1 MLVKRRTTVRL
12 YIKYDDMLAWIIANY
27 VELIGATLGLLF
39 LYLEIKENVWLWPV
53 GLLSSA
59 FYVAIFFSAKFYA
72 DMGLQLYYVLISI
85 YGWYRWWR
93 GSGEGEPDNLPI
105 VRLNGRL
112 AVALSLI
119 ATLLFFGIAEILKRY
134 TDSPVP
140 YWDSFT
146 TSLGIV
152 ATWMLAKK
160 IIDMWWIWVIANFVS
175 LCLYYWKGLYP
186 SVVLFFFYTVMS
198 FAGYY
203 AWRKKL
209 AEQQVMY
216 DRV

>member
-1 MLVKRRTTVRL
+1 
-12 YIKYDDMLAWIIANY
+12 MLAWITANY
-27 VELIGATLGLLF
+27 VEIIGATLGLLF
-39 LYLEIKENVWLWPV
+39 LFLEIKGNMWLWPV

-72 DMGLQLYYVLISI
+72 DMGLQVYYVLISI
-85 YGWYRWWR
+85 YGWYRWWC
-93 GSGEGEPDNLPI
+93 GSDGREENDLPI
-105 VRLNGRL
+105 ISLNVRLALG
-112 AVALSLI
+112 LSLVTTI
-119 ATLLFFGIAEILKRY
+119 IFFGIAEILKRY

-140 YWDSFT
+140 YWDSFIS
-146 TSLGIV
+146 SLSIV

-160 IIDMWWIWVIANFVS
+160 IIEMWWIWVIANFVS
-175 LCLYYWKGLYP
+175 LCLYFWKGLYP

-209 AEQQVMY
+209 AEQQVKY
-216 DRV
+216 DRA

>member
-1 MLVKRRTTVRL
+1 MVKRRTAVRL
-12 YIKYDDMLAWIIANY
+12 YIKYDDMLAWITANY
-27 VELIGATLGLLF
+27 VEIIGATLGLIFLF
-39 LYLEIKENVWLWPV
+39 LEIKENVWLWPV

-72 DMGLQLYYVLISI
+72 DMGLQVYYVLISI
-85 YGWYRWWR
+85 YGWYKWWR
-93 GSGEGEPDNLPI
+93 GSDSSEEDDLPI
-105 VRLNGRL
+105 VRMDIRL
-112 AVALSLI
+112 ALTLSLVTAAI
-119 ATLLFFGIAEILKRY
+119 FFGIAEVLKRY

-140 YWDSFT
+140 YWDAFISAL
-146 TSLGIV
+146 SIV

-160 IIDMWWIWVIANFVS
+160 IIEMWWIWVIANFVS
-175 LCLYYWKGLYP
+175 LCLYFWKGLYP

-203 AWRKKL
+203 AWKKKL
-209 AEQQVMY
+209 AEQQVVY

>member
-1 MLVKRRTTVRL
+1 
-12 YIKYDDMLAWIIANY
+12 MLAWITANY
-27 VELIGATLGLLF
+27 VEVIGATLGLIFLF
-39 LYLEIKENVWLWPV
+39 LEIKENVWLWPV

-72 DMGLQLYYVLISI
+72 DMGLQVYYVLISI
-85 YGWYRWWR
+85 YGWYKWWR
-93 GSGEGEPDNLPI
+93 GSDSSEEDDLAI
-105 VRLNGRL
+105 VRLNARLGMML
-112 AVALSLI
+112 AVV
-119 ATLLFFGIAEILKRY
+119 TLLIFVGIAEVLKRY

-140 YWDSFT
+140 YWDSFIS
-146 TSLGIV
+146 SLSIV

-160 IIDMWWIWVIANFVS
+160 IIEMWWVWVIANFVS
-175 LCLYYWKGLYP
+175 LCLYFWKGLYP

>member
-1 MLVKRRTTVRL
+1 
-12 YIKYDDMLAWIIANY
+12 MLAWITANY
-27 VELIGATLGLLF
+27 VEIIGATLGLIFLF
-39 LYLEIKENVWLWPV
+39 LEIKENVWLWPV
-53 GLLSSA
+53 GLLSSV

-72 DMGLQLYYVLISI
+72 DMGLQVYYVLISI
-85 YGWYRWWR
+85 YGWYKWWR
-93 GSGEGEPDNLPI
+93 GSKNSEEDDLPI
-105 VRLNGRL
+105 VRLNARL
-112 AVALSLI
+112 AMMLAVV
-119 ATLLFFGIAEILKRY
+119 TLLIFVGIAEVLKRY

-140 YWDSFT
+140 YWDSFIS
-146 TSLGIV
+146 SLSIV

-160 IIDMWWIWVIANFVS
+160 IIEMWWIWVIANFVS
-175 LCLYYWKGLYP
+175 LCLYFWKGLYP

-203 AWRKKL
+203 AWRKKF